1 MLILKCTHDLC
12 CGSKCFFTF
21 TKQSKSREPHLDR
34 SPVLLSLLFAK
45 SINPEPDS
53 WLQPSDTPLFCVADR
68 GKGRVSTGNWD
79 KFRSHVNWLWI
90 SQVDGRDQLSFISSS
105 YTMSNARNSTQSLA
119 CVCRSTNLIH
129 FKIFTFVSRP
139 SDTTILS

>member
-1 MLILKCTHDLC
+1 MICAVGPSASSL
-12 CGSKCFFTF
+12 S
-21 TKQSKSREPHLDR
+21 QSKAKAESHTWIG
-34 SPVLLSLLFAK
+34 LLF
-45 SINPEPDS
+45 SPNPEPDS